1 MRHAMQRNNQNPD
14 SVLSNNINESLQTM
28 VRLSRQLIDFAN
40 QESQCLITNDLL
52 RFGYLQKDKNALAT
66 RYAKAS
72 EEFRSRLDD
81 FRKSDKALLMQ
92 LDRLQAELKEKTQ
105 GNNIMIEQIKTRA
118 SANTQSTLFT
128 VQEMGQRISMP
139 QEQEKRA

>member
-66 RYAKAS
+66 RYAKAT
-72 EEFRSRLDD
+72 EFFRSLC
-81 FRKSDKALLMQ
+81 K
-92 LDRLQAELKEKTQ
+92 
-105 GNNIMIEQIKTRA
+105 
-118 SANTQSTLFT
+118 
-128 VQEMGQRISMP
+128 
-139 QEQEKRA
+139 

>member
-1 MRHAMQRNNQNPD
+1 MQRNTQNPD
-14 SVLSNNINESLQTM
+14 NVLSNNINESLQTM

-128 VQEMGQRISMP
+128 VQEMGQRITMP